1 MTTTDSET
9 TPSDALTAWQKAFTS
24 KDAKAFAQGFAE
36 NVVLEASALCKPVEG
51 RDRVRQI
58 LWTAA
63 QIYESLAFTDQASSG
78 RRTYIEWVA
87 RAFGGK
93 QLRGS
98 TILVTNEEG
107 KIDHAVI
114 QHRPLDGL
122 LAFSALLDGSVLIT
136 GEVDRTTDFE
146 RGVSPQH
153 EAFRNNR

>member
-1 MTTTDSET
+1 MTTTGSEN
-9 TPSDALTAWQKAFTS
+9 TPSDALTAWQKAFTT
-24 KDAKAFAQGFAE
+24 KDAKAFAEEFAE
-36 NVVLEASALCKPVEG
+36 NVVLEASALRKPVEG

-58 LWTAA
+58 LWTST
-63 QIYESLAFTDQASSG
+63 QIYESLVFTDQASSG

-122 LAFSALLDGSVLIT
+122 LAFSAELGKRMSSVEDAEYFWK
-136 GEVDRTTDFE
+136 GCE
-146 RGVSPQH
+146 G
-153 EAFRNNR
+153 